1 MSDITKLSRRRRR
14 RIRSKTH
21 SDVITTLITNCGKRP
36 LDEINSSN
44 PHGIKRRAM
53 SATIGSENQDCSIV
67 YINSQEGKNNLKIF
81 FKKLIFLLRN

>member
-21 SDVITTLITNCGKRP
+21 SDVITSLMTNFNKRP
-36 LDEINSSN
+36 LDEITSSN
-44 PHGIKRRAM
+44 SHGIKRRAV

-67 YINSQEGKNNLKIF
+67 FINNQEGKNDLK
-81 FKKLIFLLRN
+81 K